1 MVIDDQPGGWEML
14 GWYLAGLGSCQV
26 WSSQS
31 GGGHWEFPRNSRE
44 FPDSRFPWN
53 SLRTPL
59 ARGSLLTAR
68 IPIVVLCSVVHVH
81 RLL

>member
-53 SLRTPL
+53 SLGTPL
-59 ARGSLLTAR
+59 VIPTRGTKMPNAAGDKIFVPLVR
-68 IPIVVLCSVVHVH
+68 V
-81 RLL
+81 